1 MSFKSNSDNPPNAY
15 PELLLGLT
23 DPTSLYKLTQTKS
36 PQILISN
43 INYPQREVK
52 TWLTGPI

>member
-1 MSFKSNSDNPPNAY
+1 MSFKSNSGNPPNAY
-15 PELLLGLT
+15 RQVPLGLT

-43 INYPQREVK
+43 TYP
-52 TWLTGPI
+52 

>member
-1 MSFKSNSDNPPNAY
+1 MSFKSNSGNPPNAY
-15 PELLLGLT
+15 PQVLLGLT

-43 INYPQREVK
+43 TYP
-52 TWLTGPI
+52 